1 MTTTIETEYL
11 DLDDDGLPDAVR
23 VVTTV
28 WVDAHTVERVESF
41 EWGIGDDG
49 EPRAQFLKAMP
60 TLSVAA

>member
-23 VVTTV
+23 IVTTMRI
-28 WVDAHTVERVESF
+28 DGDTVERVESL

-49 EPRAQFLKAMP
+49 EPRAQFLKATSP
-60 TLSVAA
+60 LDDAA